1 MKKRKYERAQSAME
15 YLLTYSWA
23 ILTIAIVAT
32 IFFTLNFFDLG
43 TTTLGNYCLAQPQ
56 FLCKS
61 AGMNLTGVLLINF
74 GQNLGYNINI
84 VGTSC
89 VNNNSLPTFYGMTNV
104 KSAPGQVVNLLFTC
118 PINNKE
124 IGASFEGK
132 LWIEYN
138 QGNNTNQVA
147 EIASIATT
155 ESTTGIFNSN
165 DYEFVTTPVNFT
177 TYYDLAF
184 SNEPSFSEYNMK
196 PVYVSGFCCTINGD
210 QSSDSVPN
218 ENIVV
223 SNADQVA
230 ATNNALF
237 VGDLEGWPVDNRAY
251 TQAEV
256 SSNILKFNQIAQW
269 VHNAQPNLPV
279 GFYGVVPVGQ
289 WSSAWGEVNYVTD
302 ASAYQAW
309 INANNN
315 LQGLANNVS
324 FIAPDLYDDIQT
336 PYNWTQYSL
345 ADIKESHELGKP
357 VYPFVSMYYY
367 SYPQQN
373 TLVPPYVWALNLYLT
388 GRYANGTILWGGY
401 EIPWNSLSPW
411 WQITQNFIR
420 ANSTTPI
427 PTQPTNLQVFDSNQ
441 PHLVWDGPTFA
452 GSNNIGGFVIER
464 SYEGS
469 QFLPIAVVNTTSY
482 IDNYTLSGNY
492 SYYVKST
499 NWRSDSLESNIVS
512 INTTRDAFST
522 IFASSQSSCQLC
534 YFDGPYQLWVDRLG
548 GGQGFE
554 VLPSY
559 NNENGYLEYNN
570 VNFSSIGANMITVNV
585 SVPQTYGNIEMYV
598 RVDNPNTGQTIGMIT
613 LTPTYS
619 STSPQKFELESNTI
633 TQITGNHNLY
643 LVIPYRIGITY
654 SMNITSFEFGQ
665 G

>member
-1 MKKRKYERAQSAME
+1 
-15 YLLTYSWA
+15 
-23 ILTIAIVAT
+23 
-32 IFFTLNFFDLG
+32 
-43 TTTLGNYCLAQPQ
+43 
-56 FLCKS
+56 
-61 AGMNLTGVLLINF
+61 
-74 GQNLGYNINI
+74 
-84 VGTSC
+84 
-89 VNNNSLPTFYGMTNV
+89 
-104 KSAPGQVVNLLFTC
+104 
-118 PINNKE
+118 
-124 IGASFEGK
+124 
-132 LWIEYN
+132 
-138 QGNNTNQVA
+138 
-147 EIASIATT
+147 
-155 ESTTGIFNSN
+155 
-165 DYEFVTTPVNFT
+165 
-177 TYYDLAF
+177 
-184 SNEPSFSEYNMK
+184 
-196 PVYVSGFCCTINGD
+196 
-210 QSSDSVPN
+210 
-218 ENIVV
+218 
-223 SNADQVA
+223 
-230 ATNNALF
+230 
-237 VGDLEGWPVDNRAY
+237 
-251 TQAEV
+251 
-256 SSNILKFNQIAQW
+256 
-269 VHNAQPNLPV
+269 
-279 GFYGVVPVGQ
+279 
-289 WSSAWGEVNYVTD
+289 
-302 ASAYQAW
+302 
-309 INANNN
+309 
-315 LQGLANNVS
+315 
-324 FIAPDLYDDIQT
+324 
-336 PYNWTQYSL
+336 
-345 ADIKESHELGKP
+345 
-357 VYPFVSMYYY
+357 
-367 SYPQQN
+367 
-373 TLVPPYVWALNLYLT
+373 LYLT

-559 NNENGYLEYNN
+559 NNENGYLEYDN